1 MLYMLVLESP
11 IFIEIAKNNSEI
23 YSLKFYILSLFLEQ
37 ISTLHLTAH
46 EKFPTWYQVEN
57 LKD

>member
-1 MLYMLVLESP
+1 MLFLESP
-11 IFIEIAKNNSEI
+11 IFIEIAKNNSEK

-37 ISTLHLTAH
+37 ISPLHLTDH

-57 LKD
+57 PFL